1 MYSITNWKNAKKPNY
16 NTNVDKLFP
25 YSEVPYL
32 GEYNLVKI
40 PVSLNNLIQHVDY
53 WGEGRIVSEDGITGF
68 TNCYNVHHQYH
79 VVSGGADRDSKIPN
93 RIPVASCSECDTS
106 AYIRDNSVI
115 TVTVTD
121 ASRINT
127 SCAKDIARIVNNDL
141 GKVVVYGSQ
150 SNSSEI
156 LTLAL
161 ELERKGLYACPQVDL
176 PEDLQGLK
184 FDSHVAFL
192 NKLEANS
199 SLYKNIINSNYEG
212 AISMT
217 QMLANM
223 ENGQIIDQVV
233 TKLIN
238 DAPRTA
244 MSYAYKLWNG
254 GARDLVRK
262 HFRKSFAYILN
273 EDPVTIANLK
283 FHQPLKLDMDT
294 DSYGDRLVWG
304 DNACDLSSER
314 VSWKLIPVWD
324 NDGVTFKLYNIDC
337 NMYLKLDVN
346 VDNIG
351 DRKAWGS
358 NNSDELRHRYYLE
371 PGFKNG
377 SLVFHIV
384 NCEYKQGLKMAVA
397 VDEIGDRGLWGHGG
411 SSIDDSRLCWLI
423 KPFSDPS
430 VDESDLLFRL

>member
-141 GKVVVYGSQ
+141 GRVVVYGSQ
-150 SNSSEI
+150 PDSGEI
-156 LTLAL
+156 LILTM
-161 ELERKGLYACPQVDL
+161 ELQKRALYACPDADL
-176 PEDLQGLK
+176 FEDLRGLK
-184 FDSHVAFL
+184 FVSHVAFL
-192 NKLEANS
+192 NKLESINY
-199 SLYKNIINSNYEG
+199 LYKNITNSNYER
-212 AISMT
+212 AIMATRS
-217 QMLANM
+217 LADVAG
-223 ENGQIIDQVV
+223 GQIIDR
-233 TKLIN
+233 LIN

-254 GARDLVRK
+254 GARDVVRNYFPK
-262 HFRKSFAYILN
+262 PFQHIFN
-273 EDPVTIANLK
+273 EDAVTIANLK
-283 FHQPLKLDMDT
+283 FRQPLKLDVHK

-337 NMYLKLDVN
+337 SMYLKLDVN

-384 NCEYKQGLKMAVA
+384 NCKYNQGLKLAVA
-397 VDEIGDRGLWGHGG
+397 VDGYGDRLLWGHGYEG
-411 SSIDDSRLCWLI
+411 DIDDNRLCWNI
-423 KPFSDPS
+423 QAF
-430 VDESDLLFRL
+430 